1 MKRAELERICLILK
15 IWMRAMRQMIQI
27 KYSHSSRFT
36 QEPLHFVHLIKKGV
50 SDDKHTV
57 PYGHIPLLGERY
69 FKGYYL
75 KFVRSKSIS
84 FKQLQILPTIIS
96 KPDEIYYTYVDNR
109 YFFKNTQNKS
119 CKLSKMSCNWHQ

>member
-75 KFVRSKSIS
+75 KLVRSKSIS

-109 YFFKNTQNKS
+109 YFFKN
-119 CKLSKMSCNWHQ
+119 